1 MEPGAFLQTPAL
13 NKSCEPPVGGTS
25 SVVDN
30 SRGGSWF
37 VDITK
42 GRQALTRV

>member
-13 NKSCEPPVGGTS
+13 NRSCEPALAGTS

-30 SRGGSWF
+30 SHGGLRF
-37 VDITK
+37 VDIAK
-42 GRQALTRV
+42 GRQALMRV